1 VVEILSKLPSDFPIP
16 ILLVIHIGEA
26 FSRYLAEWIDSH
38 SALRVSYA
46 VEGERLPGFGQGRV
60 IMAPPDRHLE
70 LGSGRL
76 HLSSGP
82 ERHSCRPSVDVLFES
97 IAADMGNRSIACL
110 LTGMGKD
117 GAEGLLAIRNSG
129 GFTIAQDA
137 SSSVVFGMPQEA
149 IRLRAA
155 ERVLPLGEIGPM
167 LLQLS
172 HRSRR
177 AIEAGT
183 KI

>member
-1 VVEILSKLPSDFPIP
+1 
-16 ILLVIHIGEA
+16 
-26 FSRYLAEWIDSH
+26 
-38 SALRVSYA
+38 
-46 VEGERLPGFGQGRV
+46 
-60 IMAPPDRHLE
+60 
-70 LGSGRL
+70 
-76 HLSSGP
+76 
-82 ERHSCRPSVDVLFES
+82 VDVLFES

-155 ERVLPLGEIGPM
+155 ERALPLGEIGPM